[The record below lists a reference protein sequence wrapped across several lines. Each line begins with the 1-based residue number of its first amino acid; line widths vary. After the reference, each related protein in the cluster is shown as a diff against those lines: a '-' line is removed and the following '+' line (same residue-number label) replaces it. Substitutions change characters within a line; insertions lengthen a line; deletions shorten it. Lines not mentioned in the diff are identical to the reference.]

1 MIDSYSFGR
10 MEVDNQTYTSDLI
23 IFSDRIQSSWWRKTG
38 HRLCLED
45 LDDVF
50 SEDLEVLVIGTGF
63 SGLMKVED
71 DVKHKARVTGVELII
86 DKTEKAAQRF
96 NDICVSKQTIGAF
109 HLTC

>member
-10 MEVDNQTYTSDLI
+10 MVVNNQTYTSDLI

-38 HRLCLED
+38 HRLCVVD

-50 SEDLEVLVIGTGF
+50 SEDLDVLVIGTGF
-63 SGLMKVED
+63 NGLMKVED
-71 DVKHKARVTGVELII
+71 DVKQKAQATGVELII
-86 DKTEKAAQRF
+86 DKTEKAVQRF
-96 NDICVSKQTIGAF
+96 NEICLSKQTVGAF

>member
-10 MEVDNQTYTSDLI
+10 MVVDNKAYTSDLI

-50 SEDLEVLVIGTGF
+50 LEELEVLVIGTGF

-71 DVKHKARVTGVELII
+71 DVKRKARTTGVELLI
-86 DKTEKAAQRF
+86 DKTEKAVQRF
-96 NDICVSKQTIGAF
+96 NEIYLSKQTIGAF